1 MQFLTLENKN
11 VLITGAS
18 SGIGQDAAVML
29 SKLGAKL
36 VIHGRNVERLQATFD
51 MLKGEGH
58 SMAIG
63 DLTNDADIE
72 TLVRSLPALN
82 GLVNCAGIIYPHPIK
97 FITRANIDEAMSANF
112 TSAALL
118 TSMCARLKKLARG
131 CSIIFISSISTS
143 HPYRGGALYVS
154 SKAALEAF
162 SRTVAL
168 ELSNLKIR
176 SNVISP
182 ALVKTPIFYET
193 KAANPEGEMEKYE
206 KQYPLG
212 VGETEDVSNMIAFL
226 LADNPDWVTGINVTM
241 DGGLLI
247 GSK

>member
-1 MQFLTLENKN
+1 MQFLTLSGKKI
-11 VLITGAS
+11 LITGAS
-18 SGIGQDAAVML
+18 SGIGQDTAIML
-29 SKLGAKL
+29 SKLGGQL
-36 VIHGRNVERLQATFD
+36 LIHGRNEERLSKTLSMLEGEGHTMVLGDLTVDEDVERLV
-51 MLKGEGH
+51 KG
-58 SMAIG
+58 
-63 DLTNDADIE
+63 T
-72 TLVRSLPALN
+72 PALD
-82 GLVNCAGIIYPHPIK
+82 GLVHCAGIIYPHPIK
-97 FITRANIDEAMSANF
+97 FITRKNIEEAMNANF
-112 TSAALL
+112 VSAALL
-118 TSMCARLKKLARG
+118 TSMAARYKKLARG
-131 CSIIFISSISTS
+131 CSIIFMSSISTS

-168 ELSNLKIR
+168 ELSNLRIR

-193 KAANPEGEMEKYE
+193 EAANPEGEMDKYV

-212 VGETEDVSNMIAFL
+212 VGETEDVANMVAFL
-226 LADNPDWVTGINVTM
+226 LSDNSDWVTGINVTM